1 MTTGSQTPA
10 KPPAK
15 PDPQAVIVAVV
26 GLCIVLLIVL
36 IAVLRFPGPVPQ
48 GQTNSTG
55 QNIVSVAT
63 AALTAVGAVV
73 AAYFG
78 IKSANS
84 AREDSSRKLADA
96 TQRLDAARTESVTA
110 AKRNEITAQTIVGK
124 LPADQAKEAL
134 EEADARIKA
143 AGLA

>member
-1 MTTGSQTPA
+1 MTTGSQPPA
-10 KPPAK
+10 KPPAR
-15 PDPQAVIVAVV
+15 PDSQAVIVAVA
-26 GLCIVLLIVL
+26 GLVIVLLIVL
-36 IAVLRFPGPVPQ
+36 IAVLMFPGSVPQ

-63 AALTAVGAVV
+63 AAITAAAAIV

-78 IKSANS
+78 IKTANS
-84 AREDSSRKLADA
+84 AREDTANKLADA

-124 LPADQAKEAL
+124 LPADQAKDAL
-134 EEADARIKA
+134 QEVDARIKA
-143 AGLA
+143 AGL